1 MEITK
6 KIHVDGEVNRARCMP
21 QNPDMVAAKT
31 SGLEVY
37 VFNCGKPPA
46 GADGRSCNPDLRLKG
61 HEKEGYGLSWSPF
74 KQGYLVSGS
83 NDCKVCLWDVSASAE
98 DKVLSAM
105 HVFEVMIGFIY
116 FSFCQWKILVVYPLC
131 MLLPDF

>member
-37 VFNCGKPPA
+37 VFNCQKPPV
-46 GADGRSCNPDLRLKG
+46 GGEGRSCNPDLRLRG
-61 HEKEGYGLSWSPF
+61 HEKEGYGLSWSSF
-74 KQGYLVSGS
+74 KGGYVLSGS

-98 DKVLSAM
+98 DKVLGAM
-105 HVFEVMIGFIY
+105 HVYEVMIWVIH
-116 FSFCQWKILVVYPLC
+116 FC
-131 MLLPDF
+131 LLT